1 MIVRVKDLHLLVGL
15 KFSANTTFGCV
26 RRNARKWFEARGLD
40 WSAFV
45 RDGIDASVFTASG
58 DAFALALVSA
68 VEAQEA
74 AHGQ

>member
-1 MIVRVKDLHLLVGL
+1 MKDLHLLVGL

-26 RRNARKWFEARGLD
+26 RRNARKWFAARGLD

-45 RDGIDASVFTASG
+45 RDGLDAAVFTASG

-74 AHGQ
+74 NDGR